1 MTARPQSE
9 ATHAERALPDL
20 VRVAGDLGAT
30 AYAVGGYVRDRL
42 IGAATGDVDVLVTRR
57 LRDIAL
63 RLAARWQV
71 TMVELR
77 DGKPGVRLV
86 FRDGSHIDLS
96 LPRAAGVGAQHVGA
110 VPLQPGPPAVWAR
123 VLQKSRLIRAVWRP
137 RARRVRADLGLRDFT
152 VNAMAV
158 PLERATAG
166 EWREAIIDPTCGLA
180 DLDRRVLRATGP
192 GIWQDDPAR
201 LMRALRLSAQLGL
214 RIEPGTETA
223 IRRHA
228 QSIAGVAAE
237 RVRDE
242 LFPLLA
248 RPAAEDWMGR
258 AADLGLLFEI
268 IPELAPLTCL
278 GQGGYHHLDAWR
290 HSLAVAAQTE
300 TLARDLP
307 GMSPAHRQQVAALM
321 SSTVGGG
328 RPRCALI
335 KLAGLLHDV
344 GKPQTV
350 QTDAEGH
357 VRFYGHDIAGASMAR
372 AIGRRLRLARREVQ
386 YLEIVVG
393 AHMHPPFLAQQQE
406 VSRHAAHR
414 FFRRTGDC
422 APDVLLLA
430 WADRLSARGPAAM
443 PEHIQRVERLV
454 RSLLAEWLDCGELS
468 HPRPPVGARA
478 IMRRYG
484 LQPGPKVGVLLRRL
498 TRRQAERPFADADHA
513 WAYLDRLAA
522 HLGARPTDSTE
533 DDANS

>member
-20 VRVAGDLGAT
+20 ARIAGDLGAA

-42 IGAATGDVDVLVTRR
+42 IGAATGDVDVLVTGR

-86 FRDGSHIDLS
+86 FRDGSHVDLS
-96 LPRAAGVGAQHVGA
+96 LPRAEMDQACG
-110 VPLQPGPPAVWAR
+110 PGPPAA
-123 VLQKSRLIRAVWRP
+123 LDT
-137 RARRVRADLGLRDFT
+137 VRADLGLRDFT

-192 GIWQDDPAR
+192 GVWQADPAR

-214 RIEPGTETA
+214 RIEPGTEMA

-228 QSIAGVAAE
+228 PTIAVVAAE

-248 RPAAEDWMGR
+248 RPAVEDWMGR

-268 IPELAPLTCL
+268 IPELAPLTSL
-278 GQGGYHHLDAWR
+278 TQRGYHHLDAWR

-328 RPRCALI
+328 RPRCALV
-335 KLAGLLHDV
+335 KLASLLHDV
-344 GKPQTV
+344 GKPQTI
-350 QTDAEGH
+350 QTDEKGDVH
-357 VRFYGHDIAGASMAR
+357 FYGHDIAGASMAR
-372 AIGRRLRLARREVQ
+372 AIGRRLRLARRELQ

-393 AHMHPPFLAQQQE
+393 GHMHPPFLAQQQE
-406 VSRHAAHR
+406 LSRHAAHR

-454 RSLLAEWLDCGELS
+454 RWLLAEWLDRGELS
-468 HPRPPVGARA
+468 HPQPPVGARA

-484 LQPGPKVGVLLRRL
+484 LQPGPKIGVLLRRL
-498 TRRQAERPFADADHA
+498 TRRQAERPFADADDA

-522 HLGARPTDSTE
+522 RLGARPVDATE
-533 DDANS
+533 DDAS